1 MTHRSTKPSPGAM
14 DTHDSQPSM
23 SSSLDILIGYNVGS
37 SVMLEAT
44 LERLQASKKNP
55 RPTLSQE
62 IEQLTRENGYLRQEL
77 TYHHKM
83 HEASIR
89 LAWETQD
96 VVERLRRAV
105 FDYRNTQKEIDI

>member
-1 MTHRSTKPSPGAM
+1 MP
-14 DTHDSQPSM
+14 
-23 SSSLDILIGYNVGS
+23 SSLDILIGYNVGS
-37 SVMLEAT
+37 SVMLEVT
-44 LERLQASKKNP
+44 LERLQVSKKNL
-55 RPTLSQE
+55 RPTLSQV

-77 TYHHKM
+77 AYNHKM

-105 FDYRNTQKEIDI
+105 FDYRNTQREIDI

>member
-1 MTHRSTKPSPGAM
+1 M

-44 LERLQASKKNP
+44 LERLLVQASKKNP

-83 HEASIR
+83 HEAGIR

-105 FDYRNTQKEIDI
+105 FDYENTQKEIDI